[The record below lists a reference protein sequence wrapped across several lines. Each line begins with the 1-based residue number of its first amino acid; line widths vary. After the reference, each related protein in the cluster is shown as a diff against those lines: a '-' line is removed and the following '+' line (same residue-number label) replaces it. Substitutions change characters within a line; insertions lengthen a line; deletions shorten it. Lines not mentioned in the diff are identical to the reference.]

1 MVCCVSC
8 EFGLLSGDFPRAWA
22 LLLEFIE
29 ASALSHSA
37 EVSLA
42 ALKSFQEILHINK
55 DSRDARNDEWK
66 MLFTHKA
73 SERKLNA
80 PSEETM
86 LRTSSVDQGESGI
99 VEQEADE
106 NDGNDA
112 EDSGMDDMT
121 LWSNAWRVWLSIGT
135 AATTPPESSDKSLLY
150 IPSQPFLTALIQ
162 IFPALYAHIKGRFVA
177 SDLQKL
183 STVLQRALSAPVH
196 GDSSPFIM
204 PVGEVLLTPLQDAIL
219 NAVKVL
225 QQVTTLTLLSLGRL
239 SS

>member
-1 MVCCVSC
+1 M
-8 EFGLLSGDFPRAWA
+8 LLGDFPRAWA

-29 ASALSHSA
+29 SSALSHNA

-55 DSRDARNDEWK
+55 DSKDSRNDEWK
-66 MLFTHKA
+66 MLFTHKG
-73 SERKLNA
+73 SDRKLNA
-80 PSEETM
+80 PGEETI
-86 LRTSSVDQGESGI
+86 LRTSNADHRDSGTGE
-99 VEQEADE
+99 EEADE
-106 NDGNDA
+106 NDGPDG

-121 LWSNAWRVWLSIGT
+121 LWSNAWRVWLGIGT
-135 AATTPPESSDKSLLY
+135 AATTPPESSDRSQLY

-204 PVGEVLLTPLQDAIL
+204 PVGEVSLTPLQEAIL
-219 NAVKVL
+219 SSVKVL
-225 QQVTTLTLLSLGRL
+225 QQVRCPHMRSYPI
-239 SS
+239 SHIIW